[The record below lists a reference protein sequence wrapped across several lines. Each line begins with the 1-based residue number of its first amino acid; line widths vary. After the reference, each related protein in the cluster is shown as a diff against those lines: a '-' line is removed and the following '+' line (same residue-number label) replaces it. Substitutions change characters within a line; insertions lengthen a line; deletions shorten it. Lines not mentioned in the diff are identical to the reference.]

1 MPSPSRVD
9 PITIVG
15 GGPGGLLLA
24 RYLQLHSLPCIV
36 YEGEASSAGRNQG
49 GTLDLHEETGLQA
62 LRDTSLLET
71 AHEKMRSGPAE
82 AMKVMDKTG
91 KVWFDENEDL
101 QPGGGSKGRPEIDR

>member
-9 PITIVG
+9 PIAIVG

-24 RYLQLHSLPCIV
+24 RYLQLHNLPCVV
-36 YEGEASSAGRNQG
+36 YEGEASSANRNQG

-62 LRDTSLLET
+62 LRETSLLEN
-71 AHEKMRSGPAE
+71 AQEKMRSGPAE
-82 AMKVMDKTG
+82 AMKTMDKTG
-91 KVWFDENEDL
+91 KVWFDENKDL